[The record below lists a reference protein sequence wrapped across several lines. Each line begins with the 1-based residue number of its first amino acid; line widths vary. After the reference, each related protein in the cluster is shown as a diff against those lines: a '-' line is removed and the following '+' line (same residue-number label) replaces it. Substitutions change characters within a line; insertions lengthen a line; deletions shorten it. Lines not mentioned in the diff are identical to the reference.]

1 MVDEVNAIN
10 VNNANETL
18 SLAPGA
24 EAVAALVAENA
35 PAKQESETNAG
46 ISLNETKSSD
56 AVVAEAAGAAAD
68 KKPVW
73 QKKPRYNGQQKKR
86 RWEHFN
92 RRDDSDEKRVRTTPD
107 ERVKK
112 RKYCMLLGFA
122 GANFFGM
129 QRNPGVNTI
138 EEELLKALLKNKLI
152 NDEGFSQPQMI
163 HFQRAARTDKGV
175 SATRQCCSLKLR
187 KYARKLRKKSVERNY

>member
-1 MVDEVNAIN
+1 MVDEVNAISS
-10 VNNANETL
+10 NNANETL
-18 SLAPGA
+18 SLEPVA
-24 EAVAALVAENA
+24 EAVAALVTENA
-35 PAKQESETNAG
+35 PAKQEIETNA
-46 ISLNETKSSD
+46 SSTPNETTTNPN
-56 AVVAEAAGAAAD
+56 EATSESAAAN
-68 KKPVW
+68 KKSVW

-92 RRDDSDEKRVRTTPD
+92 RRDDSDEKRVRTNPD

-122 GANFFGM
+122 GASFFGM

-152 NDEGFSQPQMI
+152 NDEGFNQPQMI

-187 KYARKLRKKSVERNY
+187 KYDCNRRDILLE

>member
-1 MVDEVNAIN
+1 MADVVNVIS
-10 VNNANETL
+10 VNSALE
-18 SLAPGA
+18 SLTVAP
-24 EAVAALVAENA
+24 AAAAADVAENVS
-35 PAKQESETNAG
+35 AKQESETNAI
-46 ISLNETKSSD
+46 ISTDGTTN
-56 AVVAEAAGAAAD
+56 VNQ
-68 KKPVW
+68 KPVW

-92 RRDDSDEKRVRTTPD
+92 RRDDSDEKRVRTNPED
-107 ERVKK
+107 RVKK

-122 GANFFGM
+122 GANYVGM

-152 NDEGFSQPQMI
+152 NDEGFNQPQMI

-175 SATRQCCSLKLR
+175 SASRQCCSLKMR
-187 KYARKLRKKSVERNY
+187 E

>member
-1 MVDEVNAIN
+1 MADEVNVSSSSGTI
-10 VNNANETL
+10 ES
-18 SLAPGA
+18 SLLAAA
-24 EAVAALVAENA
+24 EGIVATVVADST
-35 PAKQESETNAG
+35 PAKREGETNAS
-46 ISLNETKSSD
+46 ISTSD
-56 AVVAEAAGAAAD
+56 TTNADAAAGAAVN
-68 KKPVW
+68 KKQNW

-92 RRDDSDEKRVRTTPD
+92 RRDDSDEKRVRTNLE

-122 GANFFGM
+122 GANYVGM

-152 NDEGFSQPQMI
+152 NDEGFTQPQMI

-175 SATRQCCSLKLR
+175 SASRQCCSLKLR
-187 KYARKLRKKSVERNY
+187 K

>member
-1 MVDEVNAIN
+1 M
-10 VNNANETL
+10 T
-18 SLAPGA
+18 
-24 EAVAALVAENA
+24 
-35 PAKQESETNAG
+35 
-46 ISLNETKSSD
+46 SSSGTIGSPLLTPTAD
-56 AVVAEAAGAAAD
+56 AVVATVVADSAPAKRDGETNASISTSETTDTDAAAD
-68 KKPVW
+68 AVVNKKQNW

-92 RRDDSDEKRVRTTPD
+92 RRDDSDEKRVRPSLE

-122 GANFFGM
+122 GANYVGM

-152 NDEGFSQPQMI
+152 NDEGFTQPQMI

-175 SATRQCCSLKLR
+175 SASRQCCSLKLR
-187 KYARKLRKKSVERNY
+187 K

>member
-1 MVDEVNAIN
+1 MVDDVIGSHSVTQLMSHATVTKTEAATIAAAATENTSANQEDNAKSS
-10 VNNANETL
+10 NET
-18 SLAPGA
+18 
-24 EAVAALVAENA
+24 
-35 PAKQESETNAG
+35 TNA
-46 ISLNETKSSD
+46 
-56 AVVAEAAGAAAD
+56 A

-86 RWEHFN
+86 RWEPFN
-92 RRDDSDEKRVRTTPD
+92 RRDDTDEKRVRTNPE

-112 RKYCMLLGFA
+112 RKYCILLGFA

-152 NDEGFSQPQMI
+152 NDEGFNQPQMI

-175 SATRQCCSLKLR
+175 SASRQCCSMKLR
-187 KYARKLRKKSVERNY
+187 K